1 MVKDPN
7 FLQTTEDFTKKFN
20 FEAEYFTEVNGNRT
34 MVLDLGLP
42 SPDMIPEITEPL
54 FQGFDTIV

>member
-7 FLQTTEDFTKKFN
+7 FFQSTEDFTKKFN
-20 FEAEYFTEVNGNRT
+20 FEAEYFTEVNGNRI

-54 FQGFDTIV
+54 FQ